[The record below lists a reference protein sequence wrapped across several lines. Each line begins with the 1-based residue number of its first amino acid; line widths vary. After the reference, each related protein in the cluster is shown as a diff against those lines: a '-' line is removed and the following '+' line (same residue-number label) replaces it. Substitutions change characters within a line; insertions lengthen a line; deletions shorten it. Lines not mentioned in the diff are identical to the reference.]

1 MAYRLKITKEVL
13 REIERLPGN
22 MRLRVRRAI
31 AQLTTN
37 PKPPSS
43 KQMEGELSAYH
54 RLRIQDY
61 RVIYTI
67 NEEIIQIEIV
77 RVTRRSPRTYEDL
90 N

>member
-1 MAYRLKITKEVL
+1 MAYRLKITAEIL
-13 REIERLPGN
+13 REIDRLPGN
-22 MRLRVRRAI
+22 IRQRVRRAI

-43 KQMEGELSAYH
+43 KQMEGELAAYY

-61 RVIYTI
+61 RIIYTI
-67 NEEIIQIEIV
+67 DDEIIQIEIV
-77 RVTRRSPRTYEDL
+77 RVARRSPQTYESL